1 MEENTKKTL
10 PKKPLIITGAILAGA
25 ALLYLALCAF
35 VYLSGTVL
43 PGIYAGEVKLSGR
56 IEGEAALAL
65 DGWIRDRTE
74 NAECVLTCGDK
85 SVRLDGELAG
95 VDSAAIAAQ
104 AWQIGREHGFL
115 GSGAAL
121 VGRLFGGPLR
131 LDCPVSISPRGQAKL
146 DAALDELGADTGAAL
161 VETVWAVDGT
171 ALTITKG
178 VSGIAVDREKAQ
190 ADLLAYLMGERD
202 GNIVVELVTA
212 HPEQLDV
219 QALFDAVYRKPKNA
233 VVDEQTYQV
242 LPHVVGLSFDKEAVS
257 AQFASLAEGESMRV
271 ELSVTLP
278 ELTQESLQKK
288 LFADVLGECTT
299 NIGGTANRLNNV
311 KVAAAS
317 LHNVVIMPDGE
328 FSYNKTLGPRTSDR
342 GYKGAPAYVGGKTVD
357 EVGGGICQ
365 NSSTLY
371 LAALR
376 ANLEIVERRNHM
388 YAVGYVPD
396 GLDATVAYNA
406 IDFRFRNNTGYPI
419 RLEVTVDGRT
429 LLVRIHGTKKDDT
442 TVKMETQRVSTTSY
456 TTIYKEDPGVPA
468 GSTVVE
474 TTPYTGRKVL
484 AYRCV
489 YDGQGNLISRTL
501 ESTNTYRHRDKVVLY
516 SPADAA
522 QYTEGGGKPVTPE
535 TPTTPE
541 TPPTPETPA
550 VPETPPTPDVPVPET
565 PEQGET
571 AVETEVPAETPPV
584 AENPEQNGAGEAEQ
598 PPVRDTADS
607 QPEQT
612 QPAA

>member
-1 MEENTKKTL
+1 MEENAKKAL
-10 PKKPLIITGAILAGA
+10 PKKPVWITVGVLAA
-25 ALLYLALCAF
+25 VVLLYLILCAF

-65 DGWIRDRTE
+65 DSWVRDRTK
-74 NAECVLTCGDK
+74 NVECVLTCGDK
-85 SVRLDGELAG
+85 SVRLEGELAG
-95 VDSAAIAAQ
+95 VDSAEVAGQ

-115 GSGAAL
+115 GSGAVL
-121 VGRLFGGPLR
+121 IGRIFGGRMQLA
-131 LDCPVSISPRGQAKL
+131 CPVSISPRGQAKL
-146 DAALDELGADTGAAL
+146 DAALDELGADVDAPL
-161 VETVWAVDGT
+161 VETVWAVEDT
-171 ALTITKG
+171 TLTITKG
-178 VSGIAVDREKAQ
+178 ISGIAVDREKAQ
-190 ADLLAYLMGERD
+190 TDLVAYLEGER
-202 GNIVVELVTA
+202 GGAIVVDLVTA
-212 HPEQLDV
+212 HPEALDV
-219 QALFDAVYRKPKNA
+219 QELFDAVFCEAKDA
-233 VVDEQTYQV
+233 TVDEQTYQV
-242 LPHVVGLSFDKEAVS
+242 LPHVVGLSFDKEAVG
-257 AQFASLAEGESMRV
+257 AQFAALAEGETM
-271 ELSVTLP
+271 SVALTVTMP
-278 ELTQESLQKK
+278 QLTQEKLQKK

-311 KVAAAS
+311 KVAAAA
-317 LHNVVIMPDGE
+317 LHNVVIMPDGV
-328 FSYNKTLGPRTSDR
+328 FSYNDTLGPRTSER

-429 LLVRIHGTKKDDT
+429 LLVRIHGTQKDDT

-456 TTIYKEDPGVPA
+456 TTIYKEDPSVPV
-468 GSTVVE
+468 GSTVVD

-516 SPADAA
+516 NPADAA
-522 QYTEGGGKPVTPE
+522 QYTGGTVTPVAPENPVTPD
-535 TPTTPE
+535 
-541 TPPTPETPA
+541 TPA
-550 VPETPPTPDVPVPET
+550 VPDSPAVPET

-571 AVETEVPAETPPV
+571 AVETEVPVETPP
-584 AENPEQNGAGEAEQ
+584 ATETPEQSGTGEETQ
-598 PPVRDTADS
+598 SPTQSPADS
-607 QPEQT
+607 QPAEVV
-612 QPAA
+612 PAA

>member
-1 MEENTKKTL
+1 MEENAKKVL
-10 PKKPLIITGAILAGA
+10 PKKPVLITGAVLAAA
-25 ALLYLALCAF
+25 ALLYLILCAF
-35 VYLSGTVL
+35 VHLSGTVL

-56 IEGEAALAL
+56 TEGEAALAL
-65 DGWIRDRTE
+65 DSWIRSRTE
-74 NAECVLTCGDK
+74 TADCVLTRGEK
-85 SVRLDGELAG
+85 SVRLEGALAG
-95 VDSAAIAAQ
+95 VDSAGVAAQ

-115 GSGAAL
+115 SSGSALIGRIFGGRLQLDCL
-121 VGRLFGGPLR
+121 VG
-131 LDCPVSISPRGQAKL
+131 ISPEGQTKL
-146 DAALDELGADTGAAL
+146 DAALDELGADVDAPL
-161 VETVWAVDGT
+161 VETVWAVEDT
-171 ALTITKG
+171 TLTIAKG
-178 VSGIAVDREKAQ
+178 ISGIAVDREKAQ
-190 ADLLAYLMGERD
+190 ADLLAYLAGERD
-202 GNIVVELVTA
+202 GAIAVELVTA
-212 HPEQLDV
+212 HPEELDI
-219 QALFDAVYRKPKNA
+219 QAVYDKVFCEPKDA
-233 VVDEQTYQV
+233 AVDEQTYQV
-242 LPHVVGLSFDKEAVS
+242 IPHVAGLSFDKEAVA
-257 AQFASLAEGESMRV
+257 AQFDALAEGESMRV
-271 ELSVTLP
+271 PLTVTLP
-278 ELTQESLQKK
+278 QLTQEKLQKK

-311 KVAAAS
+311 KVAAAA
-317 LHNVVIMPDGE
+317 LHNVVIMPGGV
-328 FSYNKTLGPRTSDR
+328 FSYNDTLGPRTSER

-406 IDFRFRNNTGYPI
+406 IDFRFRNNTDYPI

-522 QYTEGGGKPVTPE
+522 QYTEGGG
-535 TPTTPE
+535 
-541 TPPTPETPA
+541 TPA
-550 VPETPPTPDVPVPET
+550 VPETPATPQTPAVPETPTTPDTPAPET

-571 AVETEVPAETPPV
+571 AVETEVPVETPP
-584 AENPEQNGAGEAEQ
+584 APETPEQGGGEDETQTPGQ
-598 PPVRDTADS
+598 PSADAQS
-607 QPEQT
+607 T
-612 QPAA
+612 QVEPAA